1 MKQKASDDPFN
12 ERMLSTPHQPHQPRD
27 DDVYNLIMKDK
38 EQLLSN
44 DEPLRFIFSHSALR
58 EGWDNPNVFQ
68 ICTLNE
74 TKSAMK
80 KRQEIG
86 RGLRLPV
93 DQDGRRVF
101 DEAINK
107 LYVMANESY
116 EDFARA
122 LQTEYEEDCGV
133 TFGKVPLTALA
144 RITRAVDGQEVPI
157 GKDAAE
163 AIRAALV
170 GQKMLEA
177 DGRLGVAFDPRKKD
191 FKLELPPEYSDLQP
205 SIPPPQ
211 SPLAVHERCGKCRSR
226 PQP

>member
-1 MKQKASDDPFN
+1 MFTTS
-12 ERMLSTPHQPHQPRD
+12 SW
-27 DDVYNLIMKDK
+27 KDK
-38 EQLLSN
+38 EQLLSI

-74 TKSAMK
+74 TKSVIK

-93 DQDGRRVF
+93 DQDGKRVF

-133 TFGKVPLTALA
+133 TFGKVPVTSLA
-144 RITRAVDGQEVPI
+144 RAGRGRRGGTDRQGSDRGHPAGARRAE
-157 GKDAAE
+157 DAGGRWPPRGGVRAE
-163 AIRAALV
+163 EEGL
-170 GQKMLEA
+170 
-177 DGRLGVAFDPRKKD
+177 
-191 FKLELPPEYSDLQP
+191 
-205 SIPPPQ
+205 
-211 SPLAVHERCGKCRSR
+211 
-226 PQP
+226 

>member
-1 MKQKASDDPFN
+1 
-12 ERMLSTPHQPHQPRD
+12 
-27 DDVYNLIMKDK
+27 
-38 EQLLSN
+38 
-44 DEPLRFIFSHSALR
+44 
-58 EGWDNPNVFQ
+58 
-68 ICTLNE
+68 
-74 TKSAMK
+74 
-80 KRQEIG
+80 
-86 RGLRLPV
+86 
-93 DQDGRRVF
+93 
-101 DEAINK
+101 
-107 LYVMANESY
+107 MANESY

-144 RITRAVDGQEVPI
+144 RITRGPVDGQEVPI

-205 SIPPPQ
+205 SIIDL
-211 SPLAVHERCGKCRSR
+211 LAAYREPRSSASAPFHFVSR
-226 PQP
+226 PKCPASRGATLSPFHRPR